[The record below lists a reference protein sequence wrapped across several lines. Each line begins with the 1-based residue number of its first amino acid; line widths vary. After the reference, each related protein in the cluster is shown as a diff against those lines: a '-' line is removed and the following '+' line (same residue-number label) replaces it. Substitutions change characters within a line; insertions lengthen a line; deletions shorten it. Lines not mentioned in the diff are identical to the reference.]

1 MDAGFILRGGIWDRF
16 LPKVPGLGRNERKA
30 RIDLVTCMQ
39 NWGNYDKCSNDN
51 YSLGIIY
58 N

>member
-1 MDAGFILRGGIWDRF
+1 MDVGFIFCGGIWDRF
-16 LPKVPGLGRNERKA
+16 FFKVFGLGCNEWKV
-30 RIDLVTCMQ
+30 RIDLVICMQ
-39 NWGNYDKCSNDN
+39 NWGNYDKCLNDN